1 VSGGETFQSGGATGI
16 SDGPKAG
23 TSTAVNWG
31 NTLSPRVPDGF
42 MVQVVQQPGTRSA
55 RLKAAAVRARL
66 VKRFFEMMGIFM
78 GGK

>member
-23 TSTAVNWG
+23 TSVAVNWG
-31 NTLSPRVPDGF
+31 NTANAGVADGF
-42 MVQVVQQPGTRSA
+42 MVQVVRQPGTRSA
-55 RLKAAAVRARL
+55 RPKAAAVRARL
-66 VKRFFEMMGIFM
+66 VKRFFDMMGIFM